1 MRSLHRGLTSVLAL
15 GAGLLLSCAKPAPP
29 VLRLGLIGV
38 FEGSAKDFSGTPAQR
53 GAQLAVEELN
63 NAGGVNIGGV
73 LHRLV
78 LTEKQI
84 APRTDAAA
92 AAARSLI
99 NIDSVDVIIGPQ
111 FSNLAVAAGAVAE
124 AASVPLIAP
133 MASGP
138 AVTEGRQF
146 TTRLAFVDPLQG
158 EVLARFAY
166 DSLKVRRAA
175 ALFNVAS
182 SYGRDI
188 VRLFSSTFSTV
199 GGTFTDSVSFNADAP
214 GELRAALQQVLKGR
228 PDAILLPNFVSKDSM
243 QPRLLR
249 EMGYTGRFLGS
260 DGWDATA
267 IKDRSAIVGV
277 IIVGNFDKRDARP
290 ALNAF
295 SALWRRH
302 YPNDPLRATA
312 AATYDA
318 VKILADAAMAAGTTD
333 GPALAGAIRA
343 PRIFEGA
350 LATYRFNGSGDP
362 TRGAVLLEVR
372 ADSAILRATATVTR

>member
-1 MRSLHRGLTSVLAL
+1 MSTGIIA
-15 GAGLLLSCAKPAPP
+15 ACAKPKPP
-29 VLRLGLIGV
+29 VLRVGLIGV
-38 FEGSAKDFSGTPAQR
+38 FEGTAKDFSGIPAQH

-63 NAGGVNIGGV
+63 AAGGVNIGGV
-73 LHRLV
+73 RHRV
-78 LTEKQI
+78 LLFERQI
-84 APRTDAAA
+84 EPRTDAAA

-99 NIDSVDVIIGPQ
+99 NIDSVDVLVGPQ

-146 TTRLAFVDPLQG
+146 ITRLAFVDAQQG
-158 EVLARFAY
+158 EVLAHFAY

-182 SYGRDI
+182 SYGREI
-188 VRLFSSTFSTV
+188 VRLFSSTFSIV
-199 GGTFTDSVSFNADAP
+199 GGTFTDSVTFNADAP
-214 GELRAALQQVLKGR
+214 GELRASLQQVLKGR
-228 PDAILLPNFVSKDSM
+228 PDAILLPNFVSKDSL

-249 EMGYTGRFLGS
+249 QMGYTGRFLGS

-267 IKDRSAIVGV
+267 IKDRTALVGV

-290 ALNAF
+290 ALADF
-295 SALWRRH
+295 SARWRQRF
-302 YPNDPLRATA
+302 PNEVLRATA

-318 VKILADAAMAAGTTD
+318 IKIAADAAMAAGTIE

-343 PRIFEGA
+343 PRSYDGA
-350 LATYRFNGSGDP
+350 LASYRFNGSGDP
-362 TRGAVLLEVR
+362 TRGAVLLEVQ
-372 ADSAILRATATVTR
+372 ADSAVLRATVTAAR

>member
-1 MRSLHRGLTSVLAL
+1 MRMFRSRGF
-15 GAGLLLSCAKPAPP
+15 GLLLGASALVSCAKPAPP
-29 VLRLGLIGV
+29 VLRVGLIGI
-38 FEGSAKDFSGTPAQR
+38 FEGTAKDASGVPAQR
-53 GAQLAVEELN
+53 GAQLAVDELN
-63 NAGGVNIGGV
+63 AAGGVNIGGV
-73 LHRLV
+73 RHRVV

-99 NIDSVDVIIGPQ
+99 NLDSVDVIIGPQ

-124 AASVPLIAP
+124 GASIPLIAP
-133 MASGP
+133 MASSP
-138 AVTEGRQF
+138 AVTEGRRF
-146 TTRLAFVDPLQG
+146 TTRLAFVDAQQG

-182 SYGRDI
+182 AYGREI
-188 VRLFSSTFSTV
+188 VRLFSSTFSIV
-199 GGTFTDSVSFNADAP
+199 GGTFTDSVAFNADAP
-214 GELRAALQQVLKGR
+214 GELHIALQKVLAGR

-249 EMGYTGRFLGS
+249 EMGYRGRFLGS

-267 IKDRSAIVGV
+267 IKDRTALVGV
-277 IIVGNFDKRDARP
+277 IIVGNFDKRDSRP
-290 ALNAF
+290 ALASF
-295 SALWRRH
+295 SARWRER
-302 YPNDPLRATA
+302 YPNDMLRATA

-318 VKILADAAMAAGTTD
+318 VKIVADAAMAAGTTE
-333 GPALAGAIRA
+333 GTALATAIRA
-343 PRIFEGA
+343 PRTFEGA

-372 ADSAILRATATVTR
+372 ADSAVLRATATAAR

>member
-1 MRSLHRGLTSVLAL
+1 M
-15 GAGLLLSCAKPAPP
+15 
-29 VLRLGLIGV
+29 LRVGLIGV
-38 FEGSAKDFSGTPAQR
+38 FEGSARDFSGLPAQR

-63 NAGGVNIGGV
+63 SAGGVNIGGV
-73 LHRLV
+73 RHRVV

-111 FSNLAVAAGAVAE
+111 FSNLAVAASAVAE

-214 GELRAALQQVLKGR
+214 GELPAALRQVLKGR
-228 PDAILLPNFVSKDSM
+228 TDAILLPNFVSKDSM
-243 QPRLLR
+243 QPRQLR
-249 EMGYTGRFLGS
+249 AMGYTGRFLGS

-290 ALNAF
+290 ALTAF
-295 SALWRRH
+295 SALWRQH
-302 YPNDPLRATA
+302 YPNDPL
-312 AATYDA
+312 
-318 VKILADAAMAAGTTD
+318 
-333 GPALAGAIRA
+333 
-343 PRIFEGA
+343 
-350 LATYRFNGSGDP
+350 
-362 TRGAVLLEVR
+362 
-372 ADSAILRATATVTR
+372 

>member
-1 MRSLHRGLTSVLAL
+1 
-15 GAGLLLSCAKPAPP
+15 
-29 VLRLGLIGV
+29 
-38 FEGSAKDFSGTPAQR
+38 
-53 GAQLAVEELN
+53 
-63 NAGGVNIGGV
+63 
-73 LHRLV
+73 
-78 LTEKQI
+78 
-84 APRTDAAA
+84 
-92 AAARSLI
+92 
-99 NIDSVDVIIGPQ
+99 
-111 FSNLAVAAGAVAE
+111 
-124 AASVPLIAP
+124 
-133 MASGP
+133 MASSP

-146 TTRLAFVDPLQG
+146 TTRLAFVDALQG

-182 SYGRDI
+182 GYGREI
-188 VRLFSSTFSTV
+188 VRLFSSTFSLV
-199 GGTFTDSVSFNADAP
+199 GGTFTDSVTFNADAP
-214 GELRAALQQVLKGR
+214 GDLRASLQKVLAGR

-267 IKDRSAIVGV
+267 IKDRSALVGV

-290 ALNAF
+290 ALAAFNAR
-295 SALWRRH
+295 WRQR
-302 YPNDPLRATA
+302 YPNDMLRATA
-312 AATYDA
+312 VATYDA
-318 VKILADAAMAAGTTD
+318 VKIVADAAMAAGTTE
-333 GPALAGAIRA
+333 GVALATAIRA

-372 ADSAILRATATVTR
+372 ADSAILRATATATR